1 MKDLIRNK
9 YHMEYELVPPGCHR
23 RNAAKVAIRN
33 FKAHFLSV
41 LAGVSND
48 FPLYLW
54 DKLLPQTEITQS
66 NATPTISAYAHL
78 KSPFDYNKMPLAP
91 MGCNVQVHEKADSQG
106 TWSFH
111 SVDGWYI
118 DTSPKHYRT
127 HRCHIKITKSHR
139 FSDTVDFQH
148 KQITDPTVSH
158 ADKVMNTISSCIKTI
173 QGMSAFKSNDDLR
186 QLHNV
191 LKDTTADPTKL
202 HRLIQQACNHQQPV
216 PRVDTPNPP
225 VPRVPIPTPDDQQI
239 TRAMM
244 QQLAVP
250 HHNPG
255 VPTPPSITY
264 QAIPPRPHRKKRRA
278 PANSPNTPDDWLI
291 TDNPTNLLRVE
302 PHNIIVANT

>member
-1 MKDLIRNK
+1 
-9 YHMEYELVPPGCHR
+9 
-23 RNAAKVAIRN
+23 
-33 FKAHFLSV
+33 
-41 LAGVSND
+41 
-48 FPLYLW
+48 LW
-54 DKLLPQTEITQS
+54 DKLLPQTKITLNLLRQS

-78 KSPFDYNKMPLAP
+78 NGPFDYNKMPLAP
-91 MGCNVQVHEKADSQG
+91 MGCNVQVHEKADTQG

-118 DTSPKHYRT
+118 DTSPEHYHN
-127 HRCHIKITKSHR
+127 HRCHIKDTKSDQ

-148 KQITDPTVSH
+148 KGMTNPIVSN
-158 ADKVMNTISSCIKTI
+158 ADKVMTAIASCIKTI
-173 QGMSAFKSNDDLR
+173 QGMSAFKSYDDLR

-191 LKDTTADPTKL
+191 LQDATADPAKL
-202 HRLIQQACNHQQPV
+202 HQLIQQARNQHQQPI

-225 VPRVPIPTPDDQQI
+225 VPRVPISMPDNQRI